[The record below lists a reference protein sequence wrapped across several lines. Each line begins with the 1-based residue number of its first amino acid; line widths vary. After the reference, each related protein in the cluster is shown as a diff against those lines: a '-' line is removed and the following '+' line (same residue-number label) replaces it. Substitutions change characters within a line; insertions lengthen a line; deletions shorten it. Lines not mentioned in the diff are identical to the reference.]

1 MKRVEYKQQIIGTD
15 GRMLGEQGKER
26 QYTSRR
32 SGGKEQREIDSP
44 KRFLPAYAVD
54 GGGCG
59 QYKKEQ
65 GGLHRGEA
73 IGRLFRFFVAGYYYF
88 LFIQY
93 QRACFSFFVYNAGLV
108 EVLLYIERYKHHQ
121 SAVDGFVGL
130 AAHT

>member
-1 MKRVEYKQQIIGTD
+1 MEHKQQIIGTD

-32 SGGKEQREIDSP
+32 SGSKEQREIDSP

-65 GGLHRGEA
+65 GGLHRGKA
-73 IGRLFRFFVAGYYYF
+73 VGRLFRFFVAGYYYF
-88 LFIQY
+88 SSFSTKGRVSPSLFTM
-93 QRACFSFFVYNAGLV
+93 RAWLKYSC
-108 EVLLYIERYKHHQ
+108 
-121 SAVDGFVGL
+121 
-130 AAHT
+130 T

>member
-1 MKRVEYKQQIIGTD
+1 MEHKQQIIGTD

-65 GGLHRGEA
+65 GGLHRVKPSEGCSA
-73 IGRLFRFFVAGYYYF
+73 SSLPVTIIFSSFSTKGRVSPSLFTM
-88 LFIQY
+88 
-93 QRACFSFFVYNAGLV
+93 RAWLKYSC
-108 EVLLYIERYKHHQ
+108 
-121 SAVDGFVGL
+121 
-130 AAHT
+130 T

>member
-1 MKRVEYKQQIIGTD
+1 MKRMEHKQQIIGTD

-59 QYKKEQ
+59 QYKQQQ
-65 GGLHRGEA
+65 GGLQRGESF
-73 IGRLFRFFVAGYYYF
+73 GRLSR
-88 LFIQY
+88 LFH
-93 QRACFSFFVYNAGLV
+93 SM
-108 EVLLYIERYKHHQ
+108 
-121 SAVDGFVGL
+121 
-130 AAHT
+130 

>member
-1 MKRVEYKQQIIGTD
+1 MKRMEHKQQIIGTD
-15 GRMLGEQGKER
+15 GRMLGEQGKECNIHPAVPAQR
-26 QYTSRR
+26 TAQNRFPKAFS
-32 SGGKEQREIDSP
+32 SGVC
-44 KRFLPAYAVD
+44 VD

-73 IGRLFRFFVAGYYYF
+73 IGRLFPLLRCRL
-88 LFIQY
+88 LFIFSSFSTKG
-93 QRACFSFFVYNAGLV
+93 RASPSFVYNAGLV

-121 SAVDGFVGL
+121 SAVDGSVGL

>member
-1 MKRVEYKQQIIGTD
+1 MKRMEHKQQIIGTD

-65 GGLHRGEA
+65 GASSSWALPLTKSA
-73 IGRLFRFFVAGYYYF
+73 ALPLPFRNGI
-88 LFIQY
+88 L
-93 QRACFSFFVYNAGLV
+93 
-108 EVLLYIERYKHHQ
+108 Q
-121 SAVDGFVGL
+121 SASS
-130 AAHT
+130 AATAHMSARTPPSARSL